1 MMVTP
6 IRFGNPQQPLP
17 LFRLGFRPFF
27 LGAGLFAIVG
37 MSFWMA
43 AYTFSL
49 SVLPSHLPPMVWHA
63 HEMIYGYTFAVLAGF
78 LLTAIRNWTDIPTIR
93 GGRLFAVFLLWAL
106 ARCSSLLPGQSALIL
121 AGMLDGLFA
130 VFLCLALAAP
140 ILQAKQWPQ
149 LGIIGK
155 VLVLMI
161 GNALYYLGIA
171 AILPNGVQVGL
182 SLGLYTILSLIFVLA
197 RRVLPMFL
205 ARALG
210 QTVQVKNHSWV
221 DGSSLPLFVAFVI
234 ADLFLESAVWAAWLA
249 LALCAVHGLRLW
261 GWYRPGLWQK
271 PLLWVLYV
279 AYAWIVFGFG
289 LKWAVWAVD
298 ISPSLA
304 IHAWATGGIGL
315 MTLGMMA
322 RVSLGHTGRNVLEP
336 PTLVGPL
343 FLIMVGSA
351 CLRVLFPLFWP
362 ALEHLWVGCS
372 QGLWIAAFSL
382 FVILYAPILLQPS
395 LESEED

>member
-6 IRFGNPQQPLP
+6 IHFGKPQQPIP

-37 MSFWMA
+37 MGFWMA

-49 SVLPSHLPPMVWHA
+49 PVLPPHLPPMVWHA
-63 HEMIYGYTFAVLAGF
+63 HEMIYGYAFAVIAGF

-93 GGRLFAVFLLWAL
+93 GSRLVAVFLLWAL
-106 ARCSSLLPGQSALIL
+106 ARVSLLLPGQWALIL
-121 AGMLDGLFA
+121 AGISDVLFA
-130 VFLCLALAAP
+130 VSLCLALATP
-140 ILQAKQWPQ
+140 ILQAKQRRQ

-155 VLVLMI
+155 VLALMI
-161 GNALYYLGIA
+161 GNILFYLGIPNV
-171 AILPNGVQVGL
+171 LPDGIRIGL

-197 RRVLPMFL
+197 RRVIPMFM

-210 QTVQVKNHSWV
+210 KTVQVKNYSWV
-221 DGSSLPLFVAFVI
+221 DISSLPLFLAFVI
-234 ADLFLESAVWAAWLA
+234 ADVFLQSAVWTAWLS
-249 LALCAVHGLRLW
+249 LALCGVHGVRLW
-261 GWYRPGLWQK
+261 GWHLPGLWQK
-271 PLLWVLYV
+271 PLLWVLYA
-279 AYAWIVFGFG
+279 AYAWLVVGFG
-289 LKWAVWAVD
+289 LKWAVWAADV
-298 ISPSLA
+298 SPYLA
-304 IHAWATGGIGL
+304 VHAWATGGIAL

-351 CLRVLFPLFWP
+351 LFRVLFPLLWP
-362 ALEHLWVGCS
+362 SLEHLWIGCS
-372 QGLWIAAFSL
+372 QSLWIVAFSF
-382 FVILYAPILLQPS
+382 FVILYGPILLQPS